1 MSNFIYKN
9 IIVVKKS
16 LLKRKNCKF
25 LFEVPIQY
33 GLKPMNL
40 TLNAKDDNFVQT
52 TYNNCDI

>member
-40 TLNAKDDNFVQT
+40 TLNAKDDNFV
-52 TYNNCDI
+52 